1 MNDENIITNMLFM
14 SLIFMIIILI
24 VLVIT
29 YIILKYK
36 TKQKSKNEKEQK
48 KELINSNSKNDNK
61 VNENTKNTISY
72 SKNSIYDFMEFD
84 KIEDSMIVQKGGKRY
99 IMVVECQGVNYDLM
113 SQLEKISVEE
123 GFQQFLNTL
132 RHPIQ
137 IYIQTRTINLESSIA
152 KYKERVKNI
161 EVTYNNMV
169 YEYNKNVQSGNY
181 TREQLERQFFEVT
194 KQRNMLEYSADLIS
208 NTEKM
213 SLNKNVLNK
222 KYYIVIPYYPEEG
235 LNGKYQQEE
244 LKNMAFSE
252 LYTKAQA
259 IIRTLSACSV
269 SGRILNSMKLLE
281 LLYVAYNRDDSEVF
295 GLEKALMTGYEDLY
309 STSLDVYEKK
319 IKILDQQIE
328 NRAIELANEKIDKI
342 KSRSHQK
349 ADEKEQNMD
358 DLISKMAEIIL
369 KENKRYVGVD
379 VANEAIDEI
388 KKERESKAKDKEG
401 EANEEIKKTT
411 TRRRKKTTTA

>member
-1 MNDENIITNMLFM
+1 MTDENIITNIL
-14 SLIFMIIILI
+14 SISVIIMTIVLI
-24 VLVIT
+24 VLIIT
-29 YIILKYK
+29 YIILKSK
-36 TKQKSKNEKEQK
+36 TKEKSKKEKEKQSDI
-48 KELINSNSKNDNK
+48 INKNSKKSNK
-61 VNENTKNTISY
+61 PTTDLNSTISY

-113 SQLEKISVEE
+113 SQLEKVAVEE

-152 KYKERVKNI
+152 NYKSRVKNI
-161 EVTYNNMV
+161 EATYNSMM
-169 YEYNKNVQSGNY
+169 YEYNRNVQSGNY
-181 TREQLERQFFEVT
+181 TREQLERQFFELT
-194 KQRNMLEYSADLIS
+194 KQRNMFEYSADLIS

-235 LNGKYQQEE
+235 LNGKYQSEE
-244 LKNMAFSE
+244 LKSMAFSE
-252 LYTKAQA
+252 LYTKAQS

-269 SGRILNSMKLLE
+269 SGKILNSMKLLE

-309 STSLDVYEKK
+309 STSQDVYEKK

-328 NRAIELANEKIDKI
+328 NRAIDLANEKIEKV
-342 KSRSHQK
+342 KSKSHQK

-369 KENKRYVGVD
+369 KENKRYVGAD
-379 VANEAIDEI
+379 VANEAIKEI
-388 KKERESKAKDKEG
+388 KKEREDKSKDKEV
-401 EANEEIKKTT
+401 ETNEKIKKTT
-411 TRRRKKTTTA
+411 RGRKKATA